1 MLQIPY
7 GSGSL
12 PLEEGNAAVLRSA
25 IGELK
30 AAGSGQ
36 DIVRAALAAPIGSPR
51 LRELARRF
59 GGKLAC
65 TRPVFDRGLLPF
77 RLVIGQSG
85 TVVKPKLL
93 FSFGVSGAVNH
104 VTGITDSEK
113 IVAVNK
119 DPEAAIFHYSDYGI
133 VGDMDEYC
141 EALLKQLEGKE

>member
-51 LRELARRF
+51 LRELAA
-59 GGKLAC
+59 GKKNC
-65 TRPVFDRGLLPF
+65 VIIISDHTRPVPSRVITPQVLERIRRGSPEAEIRILIESP
-77 RLVIGQSG
+77 
-85 TVVKPKLL
+85 TVV
-93 FSFGVSGAVNH
+93 
-104 VTGITDSEK
+104 
-113 IVAVNK
+113 
-119 DPEAAIFHYSDYGI
+119 
-133 VGDMDEYC
+133 
-141 EALLKQLEGKE
+141 